1 VKIYCPCVI
10 LLESCGAKIMSKN
23 KMAVTIF
30 TLLFSILYFKSV
42 AQNNNRDRL
51 VNKIRKGIIVK
62 TTDLKDSIAFYGFS
76 IKIELKRN
84 KKSLVA
90 SNITLND
97 SIGYKIVSD
106 YAFLKKIDYSPV
118 VGNAKQNFLIIP
130 IGLIIAN
137 YEENRIYEHKI
148 PVEDIGEKINKLF
161 NYDSGTNNRTE
172 NYIYLNP
179 IIIYVDKAIY
189 D

>member
-1 VKIYCPCVI
+1 
-10 LLESCGAKIMSKN
+10 MSKN

-97 SIGYKIVSD
+97 SIGYK
-106 YAFLKKIDYSPV
+106 L
-118 VGNAKQNFLIIP
+118 
-130 IGLIIAN
+130 
-137 YEENRIYEHKI
+137 
-148 PVEDIGEKINKLF
+148 
-161 NYDSGTNNRTE
+161 
-172 NYIYLNP
+172 
-179 IIIYVDKAIY
+179 
-189 D
+189 